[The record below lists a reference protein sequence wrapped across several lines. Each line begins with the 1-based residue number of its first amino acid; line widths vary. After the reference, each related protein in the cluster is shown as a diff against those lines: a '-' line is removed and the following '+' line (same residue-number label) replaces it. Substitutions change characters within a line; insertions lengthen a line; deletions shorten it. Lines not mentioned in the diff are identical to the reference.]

1 MEHFKSKKKSFP
13 SRVISLLVVLA
24 IILTSLNVMYILDQ
38 AEAASKKTV
47 AVQSGEK
54 KKIEKFLDKNISEYL
69 NQCCASLV
77 NGDELKMNS
86 LYFKFD
92 KKRKTDMAIQALNPY
107 SSFESVQVTYE
118 DTLWQ
123 KHRPYGGLW
132 TYSTKTKNQ
141 IKRTG
146 KKLFGDSFELSFAQN
161 NPDVYA
167 NDHFFYFFPI
177 SRDKKYIV
185 DNYTDWGDWEVEHE
199 YLSVKKKNATY
210 LVKAKYIYG
219 YWDEPMRDLYS
230 NIFTIKLKKKGS
242 SYISTDIKCS

>member
-24 IILTSLNVMYILDQ
+24 IILTSLNVMYIPDQ

-92 KKRKTDMAIQALNPY
+92 KKRKNLIDKRKK
-107 SSFESVQVTYE
+107 SVII
-118 DTLWQ
+118 
-123 KHRPYGGLW
+123 KHVLKIPKQLYLHNTQLEGG
-132 TYSTKTKNQ
+132 
-141 IKRTG
+141 
-146 KKLFGDSFELSFAQN
+146 
-161 NPDVYA
+161 
-167 NDHFFYFFPI
+167 
-177 SRDKKYIV
+177 
-185 DNYTDWGDWEVEHE
+185 
-199 YLSVKKKNATY
+199 
-210 LVKAKYIYG
+210 
-219 YWDEPMRDLYS
+219 
-230 NIFTIKLKKKGS
+230 
-242 SYISTDIKCS
+242 